1 MTKSR
6 SFYAKTARG
15 RSAGRQSTDQITEC
29 DYQLRRQR
37 DLL

>member
-6 SFYAKTARG
+6 IFYAKTARG
-15 RSAGRQSTDQITEC
+15 RSAGRQLTDQIAEC
-29 DYQLRRQR
+29 DYQPRRQR